1 MGELALRGSPSI
13 SAYLL
18 RSAVHALFHKH
29 GGQIVRVV
37 RDQRLSDYNRYSAGT
52 WSTGQ
57 NLEEAIAVTLINQK
71 SWTFVMSI
79 L

>member
-1 MGELALRGSPSI
+1 MGELALRGSPSQ

-18 RSAVHALFHKH
+18 RSAVHALFLEH

-57 NLEEAIAVTLINQK
+57 NLEEAIAVTFINK
-71 SWTFVMSI
+71 KNWCFAMRI